1 MRARAAAVDGERP
14 VELLERLLEL
24 AIGEKAPPFGN
35 MVIGVGDEFDVQD
48 RLADDVPEHQAE
60 RAEPPERR
68 HLGGGDD
75 VEGHLG
81 ELLAAE
87 LDADPRVL
95 AFRHQVARLLAN
107 LAERRLES
115 PAQVDRHP
123 LGGLLG
129 AARGRAGLI
138 GEIAQLLRGPVVD
151 LGPVGRRGSAVL
163 LRFRR
168 GRPLFARSA
177 PGLDLVDL
185 ARLLLRPA
193 LAFRHFFPSRD
204 QEYARRHQGAP
215 LTIFSDSLRAFLKP
229 VVPFL
234 DDAEVSEVLIN
245 GPKEVFVERRGKL
258 ERTSAVFTDDGLLA
272 AARNMAQFVGRPL
285 SEERPRLDARL
296 PDGSRIHV
304 VLAPIARNGTTV
316 AIRKFSPDKLTV
328 KDMVARGSMTPEVAR
343 FLETAVRAKL
353 NIVVAGGTGS
363 GKTSLLNALAT
374 FIPED
379 ERILTIEDSA
389 ELQLRKPHV
398 VAFESRPPD
407 RNGKGAIDMGELLH
421 SALRLRPD
429 RIVVGEV
436 RGGECFHLLQAM
448 NTGHGG
454 SLATVHANSPIDT
467 LHRLESLCLLSGV
480 ELPLIAVRAQVASA
494 INLVICCARLADGSR
509 KVTDVAEVLP
519 LDERGEHRVQE
530 LWKFTSQGGLSAT
543 GARARVQSK
552 LDAVAFSDGEN
563 TQRAQHPLGTAS
575 GG

>member
-1 MRARAAAVDGERP
+1 
-14 VELLERLLEL
+14 
-24 AIGEKAPPFGN
+24 
-35 MVIGVGDEFDVQD
+35 
-48 RLADDVPEHQAE
+48 
-60 RAEPPERR
+60 
-68 HLGGGDD
+68 
-75 VEGHLG
+75 
-81 ELLAAE
+81 
-87 LDADPRVL
+87 
-95 AFRHQVARLLAN
+95 
-107 LAERRLES
+107 
-115 PAQVDRHP
+115 
-123 LGGLLG
+123 
-129 AARGRAGLI
+129 
-138 GEIAQLLRGPVVD
+138 
-151 LGPVGRRGSAVL
+151 
-163 LRFRR
+163 
-168 GRPLFARSA
+168 
-177 PGLDLVDL
+177 
-185 ARLLLRPA
+185 
-193 LAFRHFFPSRD
+193 
-204 QEYARRHQGAP
+204 

-229 VVPFL
+229 VVPYL

-258 ERTSAVFTDDGLLA
+258 ERTSAVFTEDGLLA

-304 VLAPIARNGTTV
+304 VLAPVARNGTTV

-328 KDMVARGSMTPEVAR
+328 KDMIARGSMTEEAAR
-343 FLETAVRAKL
+343 FLEGAVVAKV

-374 FIPED
+374 FIPAD

-398 VAFESRPPD
+398 VAFESRPAD
-407 RNGKGAIDMGELLH
+407 KYGKGAIDMGELLH

-454 SLATVHANSPIDT
+454 SLATVHANSPLDT

-494 INLVICCARLADGSR
+494 IGLVVSCARLADGSR
-509 KVTDVAEVLP
+509 KVTAVAEVLP

-530 LWKFTSQGGLSAT
+530 LFKFATSGRAADGTVLGRLAATSAKPRL
-543 GARARVQSK
+543 RAK
-552 LDAVAFSDGEN
+552 LEAAGYTDGER
-563 TQRAQHPLGTAS
+563 TDVGPHPLRSESRG
-575 GG
+575 

>member
-1 MRARAAAVDGERP
+1 
-14 VELLERLLEL
+14 
-24 AIGEKAPPFGN
+24 
-35 MVIGVGDEFDVQD
+35 
-48 RLADDVPEHQAE
+48 
-60 RAEPPERR
+60 
-68 HLGGGDD
+68 
-75 VEGHLG
+75 
-81 ELLAAE
+81 
-87 LDADPRVL
+87 
-95 AFRHQVARLLAN
+95 
-107 LAERRLES
+107 
-115 PAQVDRHP
+115 
-123 LGGLLG
+123 
-129 AARGRAGLI
+129 
-138 GEIAQLLRGPVVD
+138 
-151 LGPVGRRGSAVL
+151 
-163 LRFRR
+163 
-168 GRPLFARSA
+168 
-177 PGLDLVDL
+177 
-185 ARLLLRPA
+185 
-193 LAFRHFFPSRD
+193 
-204 QEYARRHQGAP
+204 

-258 ERTSAVFTDDGLLA
+258 ERTSAVFTEDGLLA

-304 VLAPIARNGTTV
+304 VLPPVARNGTTV
-316 AIRKFSPDKLTV
+316 AIRKFSPDQLTV
-328 KDMVARGSMTPEVAR
+328 SDLVARGSMTAEAAR
-343 FLETAVRAKL
+343 FLERAVRAKL

-454 SLATVHANSPIDT
+454 SLATVHANSPLDT
-467 LHRLESLCLLSGV
+467 LHRLESLCLLSGF

-494 INLVICCARLADGSR
+494 MGLVVCCARLADGSR

-530 LWKFTSQGGLSAT
+530 LWKFVSPGRSADGTVLGRLSAT
-543 GARARVQSK
+543 GATPRVQEK
-552 LDAVAFSDGEN
+552 LDAVGFSEGES
-563 TQRAQHPLGTAS
+563 TQRAQHPLGTPS
-575 GG
+575 RG